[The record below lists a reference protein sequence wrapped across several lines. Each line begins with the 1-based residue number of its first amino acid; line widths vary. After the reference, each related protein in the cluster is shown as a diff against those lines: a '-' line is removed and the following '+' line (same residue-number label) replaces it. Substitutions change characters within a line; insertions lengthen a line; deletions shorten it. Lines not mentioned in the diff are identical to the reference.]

1 MAYQALGLGTTAND
15 GTGDSLRT
23 GGDKVNDNFVEVYTK
38 LGDGTTLT
46 ADTVTLLTASQTLTN
61 KTLTSPTITGTGA
74 IAGVFTG
81 NVTGNCSGTSGST
94 TGNAATAT
102 ALAASVNI
110 AGQAFD
116 GSAAITIASTD
127 LSDSASLVTA
137 ASTTTFT
144 NKTLTA
150 PIVGGDI
157 TTASGNLSVDTATQI
172 VEIKGDGSSVEGQI
186 KLNCHANS
194 HGQTIKPQPHSAAV
208 TNTSLLPAGAS
219 STLVSKVSADIL
231 TNKTLA
237 DLKTSVQTLSGAGAI
252 DVVTGVTEVTTTA
265 ADALT
270 LADGVVGQIKII
282 VMKADGGD
290 GTITPATFAG
300 GTTITMNDVGDSVML
315 TYATTIG
322 WVLIANN
329 GCTVA

>member
-1 MAYQALGLGTTAND
+1 M
-15 GTGDSLRT
+15 
-23 GGDKVNDNFVEVYTK
+23 
-38 LGDGTTLT
+38 
-46 ADTVTLLTASQTLTN
+46 
-61 KTLTSPTITGTGA
+61 
-74 IAGVFTG
+74 
-81 NVTGNCSGTSGST
+81 
-94 TGNAATAT
+94 
-102 ALAASVNI
+102 
-110 AGQAFD
+110 
-116 GSAAITIASTD
+116 
-127 LSDSASLVTA
+127 SDSATLVTA

>member
-1 MAYQALGLGTTAND
+1 MAYQAIGRGTSAND
-15 GTGDSLRT
+15 GTGDDLRS
-23 GGDKVNDNFVEVYTK
+23 GAGKLNANFVELYTK
-38 LGDGTTLT
+38 FGNGTTLSS
-46 ADTVTLLTASQTLTN
+46 DSFVTLTGSETLTN
-61 KTLTSPTITGTGA
+61 KTITG
-74 IAGVFTG
+74 
-81 NVTGNCSGTSGST
+81 SL
-94 TGNAATAT
+94 TGNASSAT
-102 ALAASVNI
+102 ALAAAVNI

-172 VEIKGDGSSVEGQI
+172 IEVKGDGSAVEGQI
-186 KLNCHANS
+186 LLNCHANS

-329 GCTVA
+329 GFTVA

>member
-81 NVTGNCSGTSGST
+81 NVTGN
-94 TGNAATAT
+94 ADTAT
-102 ALAASVNI
+102 ALAAAVNI
-110 AGQAFD
+110 AGKSFD

-194 HGQTIKPQPHSAAV
+194 HGQTIKPQPHSAGV
-208 TNTSLLPAGAS
+208 TNVSLLPAGAS
-219 STLVSKVSADIL
+219 STLVSLVSTDTL
-231 TNKTLA
+231 TNKTL
-237 DLKTSVQTLSGAGAI
+237 TSPTITGTGAIAGVFTGNITGNVTGNVDGIVGGTTPAAVTGTTISGTSIAVTGTAGAM
-252 DVVTGVTEVTTTA
+252 TLNTVTTTQRN
-265 ADALT
+265 ALT
-270 LADGVVGQIKII
+270 AAVGMVVYNSTTSKIQ
-282 VMKADGGD
+282 AY
-290 GTITPATFAG
+290 AG
-300 GTTITMNDVGDSVML
+300 S
-315 TYATTIG
+315 A
-322 WVLIANN
+322 WVDLH
-329 GCTVA
+329 

>member
-1 MAYQALGLGTTAND
+1 MAYQAIGRGTSAND
-15 GTGDSLRT
+15 GTGDDLRS
-23 GGDKVNDNFVEVYTK
+23 GAGKLNANFVELYTK
-38 LGDGTTLT
+38 LGNGTTLSS
-46 ADTVTLLTASQTLTN
+46 DSFVTLTGSETLTN
-61 KTLTSPTITGTGA
+61 KTITG
-74 IAGVFTG
+74 
-81 NVTGNCSGTSGST
+81 SL
-94 TGNAATAT
+94 TGNASTAT
-102 ALAASVNI
+102 ALAAAVNI
-110 AGQAFD
+110 AGQSFD

-127 LSDSASLVTA
+127 LSDAASLVTA

-172 VEIKGDGSSVEGQI
+172 IEVKGDGSAVEGQI
-186 KLNCHANS
+186 LLNCHANS

-237 DLKTSVQTLSGAGAI
+237 DLKTSVQTISGAGAI

-265 ADALT
+265 ADAYT
-270 LADGVVGQIKII
+270 LADGTVGQIKII

-290 GTITPATFAG
+290 GTITPVTFAG

-322 WVLIANN
+322 WVLVANN
-329 GCTVA
+329 GCTIA

>member
-1 MAYQALGLGTTAND
+1 MAYQAIGRGTSAND
-15 GTGDSLRT
+15 GTGDDLRS
-23 GGDKVNDNFVEVYTK
+23 GAGKLNANFVELYTK
-38 LGDGTTLT
+38 LGNGTTLSS
-46 ADTVTLLTASQTLTN
+46 DSFVTLTGSETLTN

-81 NVTGNCSGTSGST
+81 NVTGNAT
-94 TGNAATAT
+94 TAT
-102 ALAASVNI
+102 ALAAAVNI
-110 AGQAFD
+110 AGQSFD

-127 LSDSASLVTA
+127 LSDAASLVTA

>member
-1 MAYQALGLGTTAND
+1 MAYQAIGRGTSAND
-15 GTGDSLRT
+15 GTGDDLRS
-23 GGDKVNDNFVEVYTK
+23 GAGKLNANFVEIYTK
-38 LGDGTTLT
+38 LGNGTTLSS
-46 ADTVTLLTASQTLTN
+46 DSFVTLTGSETLTN
-61 KTLTSPTITGTGA
+61 KTITG
-74 IAGVFTG
+74 
-81 NVTGNCSGTSGST
+81 SL
-94 TGNAATAT
+94 TGNATTAT
-102 ALAASVNI
+102 ALAAAVNI
-110 AGQAFD
+110 AGKSFD

-172 VEIKGDGSSVEGQI
+172 IEVKGDGSAVEGQI
-186 KLNCHANS
+186 LLNCHANS

>member
-1 MAYQALGLGTTAND
+1 MAYQAIGRGTSAND
-15 GTGDSLRT
+15 GTGDDLRS
-23 GGDKVNDNFVEVYTK
+23 GAGKLNANFVELYTK
-38 LGDGTTLT
+38 LGNGTTLSS
-46 ADTVTLLTASQTLTN
+46 DSFVTLTGSETLTN

-81 NVTGNCSGTSGST
+81 NVTGNAT
-94 TGNAATAT
+94 TAT
-102 ALAASVNI
+102 ALAAAVNI
-110 AGQAFD
+110 AGKSFD

>member
-1 MAYQALGLGTTAND
+1 MAYQAIGRGTSAND
-15 GTGDSLRT
+15 GTGDDLRS
-23 GGDKVNDNFVEVYTK
+23 GAGKLNANFVELYTK
-38 LGDGTTLT
+38 LGNGTTLSS
-46 ADTVTLLTASQTLTN
+46 DSFVTLTGSETLTN
-61 KTLTSPTITGTGA
+61 KTITGSL
-74 IAGVFTG
+74 TG
-81 NVTGNCSGTSGST
+81 NVTGNAT
-94 TGNAATAT
+94 TAT
-102 ALAASVNI
+102 ALAAAVNI
-110 AGQAFD
+110 AGKSFD

-127 LSDSASLVTA
+127 LSDSATLVTA

-172 VEIKGDGSSVEGQI
+172 IEVKGDGSSVEGQI
-186 KLNCHANS
+186 LLNCHANS

-252 DVVTGVTEVTTTA
+252 DVVTGVTEVTTTG

-270 LADGVVGQIKII
+270 LANGVVGQIKII

>member
-1 MAYQALGLGTTAND
+1 MAYQAIGRGTSAND
-15 GTGDSLRT
+15 GTGDDLRS
-23 GGDKVNDNFVEVYTK
+23 GAGKLNANFVEIYTK
-38 LGDGTTLT
+38 LGNGTTLSS
-46 ADTVTLLTASQTLTN
+46 DSFVTLTGSETLTN
-61 KTLTSPTITGTGA
+61 KTITG
-74 IAGVFTG
+74 
-81 NVTGNCSGTSGST
+81 SL
-94 TGNAATAT
+94 TGNATTAT
-102 ALAASVNI
+102 ALAAAVNI
-110 AGQAFD
+110 AGQSFD

-127 LSDSASLVTA
+127 LSDAASLVTA

-172 VEIKGDGSSVEGQI
+172 IEVKGDGSAVEGQI

>member
-1 MAYQALGLGTTAND
+1 MAYQAIGRGTSAND
-15 GTGDSLRT
+15 GTGDDLRS
-23 GGDKVNDNFVEVYTK
+23 GAGKLNANFVEIYTK
-38 LGDGTTLT
+38 LGDGTTLSS
-46 ADTVTLLTASQTLTN
+46 DSFVTLTGSETLTN
-61 KTLTSPTITGTGA
+61 KTITGSL
-74 IAGVFTG
+74 TG
-81 NVTGNCSGTSGST
+81 NVTGNAT
-94 TGNAATAT
+94 TAT

-116 GSAAITIASTD
+116 GSSSITIASTD
-127 LSDSASLVTA
+127 LSDGASVVTET
-137 ASTTTFT
+137 STDTLT

-150 PIVGGDI
+150 PSINGVVGGTATSQTI
-157 TTASGNLSVDTATQI
+157 TTLTTGEIQNSTGNLTVDTATQI
-172 VEIKGDGSSVEGQI
+172 VEIKGDGSAVEGQI
-186 KLNCHANS
+186 QLNCHANS

-237 DLKTSVQTLSGAGAI
+237 DLKTSVQTISGAGAI

-265 ADALT
+265 ADAYT
-270 LADGVVGQIKII
+270 LADGTVGQIKII

-290 GTITPATFAG
+290 GTITPVTFAG

-329 GCTVA
+329 GCTIA

>member
-81 NVTGNCSGTSGST
+81 NVTGN
-94 TGNAATAT
+94 ADTAT
-102 ALAASVNI
+102 ALAAAVNI
-110 AGQAFD
+110 AGKSFD

-322 WVLIANN
+322 WVIIANN

>member
-1 MAYQALGLGTTAND
+1 MAYQAIGRGTSAND
-15 GTGDSLRT
+15 GTGDDLRS
-23 GGDKVNDNFVEVYTK
+23 GAGKLNANFVELYTK
-38 LGDGTTLT
+38 FGNGTTLSS
-46 ADTVTLLTASQTLTN
+46 DSFVTLTGSETLTN
-61 KTLTSPTITGTGA
+61 KTITG
-74 IAGVFTG
+74 
-81 NVTGNCSGTSGST
+81 SL
-94 TGNAATAT
+94 TGNATTAT
-102 ALAASVNI
+102 ALAAAVNI
-110 AGQAFD
+110 AGQSFD

-127 LSDSASLVTA
+127 LSDAASLVTA

-172 VEIKGDGSSVEGQI
+172 IEVKGDGSAVEGQI
-186 KLNCHANS
+186 LLNCHANS

-322 WVLIANN
+322 WVVIANN

>member
-1 MAYQALGLGTTAND
+1 MAYQALGLGSVAND

-23 GGDKVNDNFVEVYTK
+23 GGDKVNDNFVEIYTK
-38 LGDGTTLT
+38 FGDGSTLASNVNITGNAAT
-46 ADTVTLLTASQTLTN
+46 ATLLASSRNIAGVAFNGSAAIAIASTNLSDTASICLAANTLTLTN
-61 KTLTSPTITGTGA
+61 KTLTSP
-74 IAGVFTG
+74 
-81 NVTGNCSGTSGST
+81 
-94 TGNAATAT
+94 
-102 ALAASVNI
+102 
-110 AGQAFD
+110 
-116 GSAAITIASTD
+116 
-127 LSDSASLVTA
+127 
-137 ASTTTFT
+137 
-144 NKTLTA
+144 
-150 PIVGGDI
+150 IVGGDV
-157 TTASGNLSVDTATQI
+157 TTASGNLLINSATQI
-172 VEIKGDGSSVEGQI
+172 VEVKGDGSSVEGMI

-194 HGQTIKPQPHSAAV
+194 HGQTIKPQPHSASV

-270 LADGVVGQIKII
+270 LANGTVGQIKII

-290 GTITPATFAG
+290 GTITPVTFAG

-329 GCTVA
+329 GSTVA

>member
-1 MAYQALGLGTTAND
+1 MAYQAIGRGTSAND
-15 GTGDSLRT
+15 GTGDDLRS
-23 GGDKVNDNFVEVYTK
+23 GAGKLNANFVELYTK
-38 LGDGTTLT
+38 FGNGTTLSS
-46 ADTVTLLTASQTLTN
+46 DSFVTLTGSETLTN
-61 KTLTSPTITGTGA
+61 KTITG
-74 IAGVFTG
+74 
-81 NVTGNCSGTSGST
+81 SL
-94 TGNAATAT
+94 TGNATTAT
-102 ALAASVNI
+102 ALAAAVNI
-110 AGQAFD
+110 AGQSFD

-127 LSDSASLVTA
+127 LSDAASLVTA

-172 VEIKGDGSSVEGQI
+172 IEVKGDGSAVEGQI
-186 KLNCHANS
+186 LLNCHANS

>member
-1 MAYQALGLGTTAND
+1 MAYQAIGRGTSAND
-15 GTGDSLRT
+15 GTGDDLRS
-23 GGDKVNDNFVEVYTK
+23 GAGKLNANFVELYTK
-38 LGDGTTLT
+38 LGNGTTLSS
-46 ADTVTLLTASQTLTN
+46 DSFVTLTGSETLTN
-61 KTLTSPTITGTGA
+61 KTITGSL
-74 IAGVFTG
+74 TG
-81 NVTGNCSGTSGST
+81 NVTGNAT
-94 TGNAATAT
+94 TAT
-102 ALAASVNI
+102 ALAAAVNI
-110 AGQAFD
+110 AGQSFD

-172 VEIKGDGSSVEGQI
+172 IEVKGDGSAVEGQI
-186 KLNCHANS
+186 LLNCHANS

-265 ADALT
+265 ANALT

>member
-1 MAYQALGLGTTAND
+1 MAYQAIGRGTSAND
-15 GTGDSLRT
+15 GTGDDLRS
-23 GGDKVNDNFVEVYTK
+23 GAGKLNANFVEIYTK
-38 LGDGTTLT
+38 LGNGTTLSS
-46 ADTVTLLTASQTLTN
+46 DSFVTLTGSETLTN
-61 KTLTSPTITGTGA
+61 KTITG
-74 IAGVFTG
+74 
-81 NVTGNCSGTSGST
+81 SL
-94 TGNAATAT
+94 TGNASSAT
-102 ALAASVNI
+102 ALAAAVNI
-110 AGQAFD
+110 AGQSFD

-127 LSDSASLVTA
+127 LSDAASLVTA

-172 VEIKGDGSSVEGQI
+172 IEVKGDGSAVEGQI
-186 KLNCHANS
+186 LLNCHANS

>member
-1 MAYQALGLGTTAND
+1 MAYQAIGRGTSAND
-15 GTGDSLRT
+15 GTGDDLRS
-23 GGDKVNDNFVEVYTK
+23 GAGKLNANFVEIYTK
-38 LGDGTTLT
+38 LGNGTTLSS
-46 ADTVTLLTASQTLTN
+46 DSFVTLTGSETLTN
-61 KTLTSPTITGTGA
+61 KTITGSL
-74 IAGVFTG
+74 TG
-81 NVTGNCSGTSGST
+81 NVTGNAT
-94 TGNAATAT
+94 TAT
-102 ALAASVNI
+102 ALAAAVNI
-110 AGQAFD
+110 AGQSFD

-127 LSDSASLVTA
+127 LSDAASLVTA

-172 VEIKGDGSSVEGQI
+172 IEVKGDGSAVEGQI
-186 KLNCHANS
+186 LLNCHANS

-329 GCTVA
+329 GCTIA

>member
-1 MAYQALGLGTTAND
+1 MAYQALGLGSVAND

-23 GGDKVNDNFVEVYTK
+23 GGDKVNDNFVEIYTK
-38 LGDGTTLT
+38 FGDGSTLASNVNITGNAAT
-46 ADTVTLLTASQTLTN
+46 ATLLASSRNIAGVAFNGSAAIAIASTNLSDTASICLAANTLTLTN
-61 KTLTSPTITGTGA
+61 KTLTSP
-74 IAGVFTG
+74 
-81 NVTGNCSGTSGST
+81 
-94 TGNAATAT
+94 
-102 ALAASVNI
+102 
-110 AGQAFD
+110 
-116 GSAAITIASTD
+116 
-127 LSDSASLVTA
+127 
-137 ASTTTFT
+137 
-144 NKTLTA
+144 
-150 PIVGGDI
+150 IVGGDV
-157 TTASGNLSVDTATQI
+157 TTASGNLLINSATQI
-172 VEIKGDGSSVEGQI
+172 VEVKGDGSSVEGMI

-194 HGQTIKPQPHSAAV
+194 HGQTIKPQPHSASV

-270 LADGVVGQIKII
+270 LANGTVGQIKII
-282 VMKADGGD
+282 VMKVDGGD
-290 GTITPATFAG
+290 GTITPVTFAG

-322 WVLIANN
+322 WVLVANN
-329 GCTVA
+329 GCTIA

>member
-1 MAYQALGLGTTAND
+1 MAYQAIGRGTSAND
-15 GTGDSLRT
+15 GTGDDLRS
-23 GGDKVNDNFVEVYTK
+23 GAGKLNANFVELYTK
-38 LGDGTTLT
+38 FGNGTTLSS
-46 ADTVTLLTASQTLTN
+46 DSFVTLTGSETLTN
-61 KTLTSPTITGTGA
+61 KTITG
-74 IAGVFTG
+74 
-81 NVTGNCSGTSGST
+81 SL
-94 TGNAATAT
+94 TGNASTAT
-102 ALAASVNI
+102 ALAAAVNI
-110 AGQAFD
+110 AGQSFD

-127 LSDSASLVTA
+127 LSDAASLVTA

-172 VEIKGDGSSVEGQI
+172 IEVKGDGSAVEGQI
-186 KLNCHANS
+186 LLNCHANS

>member
-81 NVTGNCSGTSGST
+81 NVTGNAT
-94 TGNAATAT
+94 TAT
-102 ALAASVNI
+102 ALAAAVNI
-110 AGQAFD
+110 AGKSFD

-127 LSDSASLVTA
+127 LSDAASLVTA

-219 STLVSKVSADIL
+219 STLVSKVSTDIL

>member
-1 MAYQALGLGTTAND
+1 MAYQALGLGSVAND

-23 GGDKVNDNFVEVYTK
+23 GGDKVNDNFVEIYTK
-38 LGDGTTLT
+38 FGDGSTLASNVNITGNAAT
-46 ADTVTLLTASQTLTN
+46 ATLLASSRNIAGVAFNGSAAIAIASTNLSDTASICLAANTLTLTN
-61 KTLTSPTITGTGA
+61 KTLTSP
-74 IAGVFTG
+74 
-81 NVTGNCSGTSGST
+81 
-94 TGNAATAT
+94 
-102 ALAASVNI
+102 
-110 AGQAFD
+110 
-116 GSAAITIASTD
+116 
-127 LSDSASLVTA
+127 
-137 ASTTTFT
+137 
-144 NKTLTA
+144 
-150 PIVGGDI
+150 IVGGDV
-157 TTASGNLSVDTATQI
+157 TTASGNLLINSATQI
-172 VEIKGDGSSVEGQI
+172 VEVKGDGSSVEGMI

-194 HGQTIKPQPHSAAV
+194 HGQTIKPQPHSASV

-252 DVVTGVTEVTTTA
+252 DLVTGVTEVTTTA

-270 LADGVVGQIKII
+270 LANGTVGQIKII

-290 GTITPATFAG
+290 GTITPVTFAG

-329 GCTVA
+329 GCTIA

>member
-1 MAYQALGLGTTAND
+1 MAYQALGLGSVAND

-23 GGDKVNDNFVEVYTK
+23 GGDKVNDNFVEIYTK
-38 LGDGTTLT
+38 LGDGSTLS
-46 ADTVTLLTASQTLTN
+46 ADTVTLNTASQTLTN

-102 ALAASVNI
+102 ALAAAVNI
-110 AGQAFD
+110 AGVSFD
-116 GSAAITIASTD
+116 GSGAITIASTD
-127 LSDSASLVTA
+127 LSDTASICLA
-137 ASTTTFT
+137 ANTLTLT

-150 PIVGGDI
+150 PILGGDV
-157 TTASGNLSVDTATQI
+157 TTASGNLLINSATQI
-172 VEIKGDGSSVEGQI
+172 VEVKGDGSSVEGMI

-194 HGQTIKPQPHSAAV
+194 HGQTIKPQPHSASV

-252 DVVTGVTEVTTTA
+252 DLVTGVTEVTTTA

-270 LADGVVGQIKII
+270 LANGTVGQIKII
-282 VMKADGGD
+282 VMKVDGGD
-290 GTITPATFAG
+290 GTITPVTFAG
-300 GTTITMNDVGDSVML
+300 GTTITMNDAGDSVML

-322 WVLIANN
+322 WVLVANN
-329 GCTVA
+329 GCTIA

>member
-1 MAYQALGLGTTAND
+1 MAYQAIGRGTSAND
-15 GTGDSLRT
+15 GTGDDLRS
-23 GGDKVNDNFVEVYTK
+23 GAGKLNANFVEIYTK
-38 LGDGTTLT
+38 LGDGSTLSSDSFVTLT
-46 ADTVTLLTASQTLTN
+46 GSETLTN
-61 KTLTSPTITGTGA
+61 KTITG
-74 IAGVFTG
+74 
-81 NVTGNCSGTSGST
+81 SL
-94 TGNAATAT
+94 TGNATTAT
-102 ALAASVNI
+102 ALAAAVNI

-116 GSAAITIASTD
+116 GSGAITIASTD
-127 LSDSASLVTA
+127 LSDAATLVTA
-137 ASTTTFT
+137 ASTTTLT

-150 PIVGGDI
+150 PILGGDV
-157 TTASGNLSVDTATQI
+157 TTASGNLIVDSATQI
-172 VEIKGDGSSVEGQI
+172 VEVKGDGSAVEGMI

-194 HGQTIKPQPHSAAV
+194 HGQTIKPQPHSASV

-252 DVVTGVTEVTTTA
+252 DLVTGVTEVTTTA

-270 LADGVVGQIKII
+270 LANGTVGQIKII

-290 GTITPATFAG
+290 GTITPVTFAG
-300 GTTITMNDVGDSVML
+300 GSTITMNDVGDSVML

-329 GCTVA
+329 GCTIA

>member
-1 MAYQALGLGTTAND
+1 MAYQAIGRGTSAND
-15 GTGDSLRT
+15 GTGDDLRS
-23 GGDKVNDNFVEVYTK
+23 GAGKLNANFVELYTK
-38 LGDGTTLT
+38 FGNGTTLSS
-46 ADTVTLLTASQTLTN
+46 DSFVTLTGSETLTN
-61 KTLTSPTITGTGA
+61 KTITG
-74 IAGVFTG
+74 
-81 NVTGNCSGTSGST
+81 SL
-94 TGNAATAT
+94 TGNASSAT
-102 ALAASVNI
+102 ALAAAVNI

-127 LSDSASLVTA
+127 LSDAASLVTA

-172 VEIKGDGSSVEGQI
+172 IEVKGDGSAVEGQI
-186 KLNCHANS
+186 LLNCHANS

-329 GCTVA
+329 GFTVA

>member
-1 MAYQALGLGTTAND
+1 MAYQAIGRGTSAND
-15 GTGDSLRT
+15 GTGDDLRS
-23 GGDKVNDNFVEVYTK
+23 GAGKLNANFVELYTK
-38 LGDGTTLT
+38 FGNGTTLSS
-46 ADTVTLLTASQTLTN
+46 DSFVTLTGSETLTN
-61 KTLTSPTITGTGA
+61 KTITG
-74 IAGVFTG
+74 
-81 NVTGNCSGTSGST
+81 SL
-94 TGNAATAT
+94 TGNASTAT
-102 ALAASVNI
+102 ALAAAVNI
-110 AGQAFD
+110 AGQSFD

-127 LSDSASLVTA
+127 LSDAASLVTA

-172 VEIKGDGSSVEGQI
+172 IEVKGDGSSVEGQI
-186 KLNCHANS
+186 LLNCHANS